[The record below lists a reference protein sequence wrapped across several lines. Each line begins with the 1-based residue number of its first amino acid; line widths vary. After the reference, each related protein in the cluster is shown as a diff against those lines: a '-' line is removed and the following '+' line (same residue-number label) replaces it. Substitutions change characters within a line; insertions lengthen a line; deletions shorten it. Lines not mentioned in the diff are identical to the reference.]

1 MVTGKDAS
9 GQLLTCATDFMG
21 FHSRVFRESTYKPG
35 CFFTTELSLLRSSRQ
50 EGDYRQLLVQEM

>member
-9 GQLLTCATDFMG
+9 GQPLACATAFMG

-35 CFFTTELSLLRSSRQ
+35 FFFTTELSLPRSS
-50 EGDYRQLLVQEM
+50 